1 MPFEILSQS
10 PLGFAVW
17 IGTVL
22 IILSVHEFSHA
33 AIALAFGDDTARSQR
48 RLSLNPLVHIDPLG
62 FILLLTAGFGWAK
75 PVPINPYNLRPQRLG
90 SAMVSIAGP
99 FSNLI
104 LIVLSIMVLKV
115 ITPAL
120 GGANLLVNF
129 VFMLALINLT
139 LFLFNLIPLPPLDGS
154 KVLSAILPARF
165 GEFKEKMERTGPL
178 ILFALIIADS
188 FLNIGIFGAVFNW
201 AFAILGRF
209 L

>member
-1 MPFEILSQS
+1 MPFTWLFSQPLVFGAWVVAILVS
-10 PLGFAVW
+10 LT
-17 IGTVL
+17 I
-22 IILSVHEFSHA
+22 HEFSHA
-33 AIALAFGDDTARSQR
+33 ATALAFGDDTAKAQK

-75 PVPINPYNLRPQRLG
+75 PVPVNPYNLRPQRLG
-90 SAMVSIAGP
+90 SAMVSLAGP

-104 LIVLSIMVLKV
+104 FIILSVLILKI

-154 KVLSAILPARF
+154 KVLYAILPARF
-165 GEFKEKMERTGPL
+165 GEFKEKMERTGPF

-188 FLNIGIFGAVFNW
+188 FLNIGIF
-201 AFAILGRF
+201 
-209 L
+209 